1 MLIYPSVTF
10 LTASTCTGGLQYRS
24 DAVLVGVNTLLLDNP
39 QLNARDVLP
48 GVPTPPQQQQPRSVI
63 LDSTLRFC
71 RGSTT
76 SLRVQVRAII
86 LYCHSPQNPIIMTL
100 TPIPLPPVM

>member
-1 MLIYPSVTF
+1 
-10 LTASTCTGGLQYRS
+10 
-24 DAVLVGVNTLLLDNP
+24 VLVGINTLLLDNP

-48 GVPTPPQQQQPRSVI
+48 GVPTPPQQLQPRSVI

-76 SLRVQVRAII
+76 SLRVQVCSI
-86 LYCHSPQNPIIMTL
+86 SPNPLIIMTL
-100 TPIPLPPVM
+100 TTTTNANANLFLT